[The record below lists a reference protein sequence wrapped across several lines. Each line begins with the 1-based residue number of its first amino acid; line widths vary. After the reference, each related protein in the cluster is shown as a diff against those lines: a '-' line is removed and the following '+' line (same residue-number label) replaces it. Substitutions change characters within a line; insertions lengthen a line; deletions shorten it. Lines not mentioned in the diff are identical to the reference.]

1 MSYKR
6 LQHNAENL
14 KRGKSMNNRMICKF
28 SSLSQNESFARSVI
42 GCFILQLNPSIAEL
56 TDVKTAVSEA
66 VTNSIVH
73 GYPDCVGEITLK
85 AEIINGTIH
94 IKIMDRGIGIENVS
108 DALEPFYTTKADDE
122 RSGMGFT
129 IMKSFMD
136 TVKVTSKK
144 GKGTKVYMSK
154 TIIAE

>member
-1 MSYKR
+1 
-6 LQHNAENL
+6 
-14 KRGKSMNNRMICKF
+14 MICKF